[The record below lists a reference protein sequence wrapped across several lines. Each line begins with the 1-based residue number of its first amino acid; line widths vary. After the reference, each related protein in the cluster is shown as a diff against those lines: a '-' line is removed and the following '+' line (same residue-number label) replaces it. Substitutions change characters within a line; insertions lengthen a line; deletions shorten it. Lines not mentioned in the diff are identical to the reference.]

1 LVAALAWTVGCPAP
15 AQPARTN
22 TNPLLG
28 LPALPVAEAVPAA
41 RIELGRKL
49 FNDKTLSRDGSVSCA
64 SCHDPKRAF
73 SDGKAVST
81 GIGGASGTRNAP
93 SLLNVAY
100 ATSLF
105 WDGRRTS
112 LEQQVADPFTNARE
126 FGLADQQELI
136 ARVLRSREYRAL
148 LAQAFPESA
157 ENWRPEHLFGALAAY
172 LRGLRAGDS
181 AFDRYYYAGDQSA
194 LEEPARRGLQLF
206 KGRAGCSEC
215 HSIGSEGALFTDHG
229 FHGAGLGTPE
239 VAPRLP
245 ELTKQVYDLT
255 AAQIDAIVVADRSI
269 SALGRFLVTKDPRD
283 IGKYKT
289 PSLRN
294 VALTAP
300 YMHDGSASTL
310 REAVDYE
317 IYYRGRASNR
327 PPTLTL
333 LDRDDLVAFLNA
345 LTSSCVMAE
354 NCPGE

>member
-1 LVAALAWTVGCPAP
+1 LSVADP
-15 AQPARTN
+15 
-22 TNPLLG
+22 
-28 LPALPVAEAVPAA
+28 VPAA

-49 FNDKTLSRDGSVSCA
+49 FNDKTLSRDGSISCA
-64 SCHDPKRAF
+64 SCHDLKRAF
-73 SDGKAVST
+73 TDGKTVST
-81 GIGGASGTRNAP
+81 GVGGASGTRNAP

-100 ATSLF
+100 ASTLF

-112 LEQQVADPFTNARE
+112 VEEQVADPFTNARE
-126 FGLADQQELI
+126 HGLADQQELI
-136 ARVLRSREYRAL
+136 ARVLRSRDYRSL
-148 LAQAFPESA
+148 LAQAYPETNETWQPA
-157 ENWRPEHLFGALAAY
+157 HLFRALAAY

-181 AFDRYYYAGDQSA
+181 AFDRYYYADDKSA
-194 LEEPARRGLQLF
+194 LDESARRGLQLF

-215 HSIGSEGALFTDHG
+215 HTIGSEGALFTDNG

-245 ELTKQVYDLT
+245 ELTKQVYELT
-255 AAQIDAIVVADRSI
+255 PAQIDAVVVADRSI

-300 YMHDGSASTL
+300 YMHDGSAATL

-317 IYYRGRASNR
+317 IYYRGRITTR

-345 LTSSCVMAE
+345 LTSSCATTE
-354 NCPGE
+354 NCPGK